1 MPIIDLKTGELTD
14 EQPAQPIQPTQQT
27 EAQQFSGGIID
38 LDTGEFTNQQ
48 PQQLASQQEEPSLT
62 DRFVDLFTGELRQT
76 EAIKNLPEVIALDL
90 GDTFENLKLR
100 ASLVATP
107 NAGEKVA
114 LIKNN
119 FPDAVFSTDEKENVV
134 VDFGGGRKGV
144 LDAPGATLA
153 GAGETLAEIAA
164 FIPAALGVDKFT
176 QARKAKGIPTTTT
189 QKALV
194 GGAGAGLTQAAIEGL
209 QSQIGGTFNEEEIAI
224 ATALGGVAE
233 IVLPAIQAFRQSKR
247 AKAIGVETDEVAKAI
262 ESIKPAT
269 QAQKGVQ
276 QATGVDVPLFQAQQ
290 TQIPSELLKQR
301 VLPQLDAGAR
311 TAAQALE
318 KQNKAAFDA
327 TSELIN
333 TIAPENTIVSASKRF
348 REVAKLSIESA
359 KQRRS
364 LQVKPLYDEAF
375 NVGGTVDLLSTKSM
389 IDDILNEAPKGSDFE
404 KIGMQIKNLIEP
416 LREGAT
422 PTLRQLQKAKISMQD
437 IIDGVGEKAV
447 SGTIKGEVTGV
458 KRELVERME
467 EASPLF
473 KQAEDK
479 FKELTPAVK
488 ELEDSI
494 LGQVSKIDDTQL
506 KNIAQKIFDPKAGLT
521 DPQSVVNAKRIIQEV
536 DPDAWNQLLRV
547 EMNRRMGGLEQL
559 IEEIPGD
566 FTGNIPGQ
574 LRRTL
579 FGNPQ
584 QRKALMAAMNS
595 EQRTNFKYLE
605 AVLKR
610 ASSGRA
616 AGSPTAAFGQ
626 AIEKLKGVSSVI
638 RDVIFRPLSTL
649 QQTGER
655 GIFDRNVAKLSEV
668 MFDPKF
674 KPQLNKLKKL
684 NPDSPA
690 AARAMTQ
697 LLNIDS
703 EVNEGNK

>member
-38 LDTGEFTNQQ
+38 LDTGELTNQQ
-48 PQQLASQQEEPSLT
+48 VQPQPTAEDPNLMNK
-62 DRFVDLFTGELRQT
+62 FVDLFTGELRQT

-107 NAGEKVA
+107 NASEKVA

-164 FIPAALGVDKFT
+164 FIPAALGVGKLT
-176 QARKAKGIPTTTT
+176 QARAAKGIPTTTT
-189 QKALV
+189 QKALA
-194 GGAGAGLTQAAIEGL
+194 GSAGAGLTQAAIEGL
-209 QSQIGGTFNEEEIAI
+209 QSQIGGTFDEEEIAI
-224 ATALGGVAE
+224 ATALGGAAE
-233 IVLPAIQAFRQSKR
+233 TVLPAIQAFRQSR
-247 AKAIGVETDEVAKAI
+247 RSKAIGAETDEVAKAI
-262 ESIKPAT
+262 ESIKPT
-269 QAQKGVQ
+269 MQAQEGVQ

-333 TIAPENTIVSASKRF
+333 TIAPKNTVASASKRF

-359 KQRRS
+359 KQRRT
-364 LQVKPLYDEAF
+364 LQVEPLYNEAF
-375 NVGGTVDLLSTKSM
+375 DVGGTVDLLSTKSM
-389 IDDILNEAPKGSDFE
+389 IDNILDEAPKGSDFE
-404 KIGMQIKNLIEP
+404 KIGVQIKNLIEP

-437 IIDGVGEKAV
+437 IIDGVGDKAV
-447 SGTIKGEVTGV
+447 SGTIKGEVAGV
-458 KRELVERME
+458 KRELVKRME

-479 FKELTPAVK
+479 FKELAPAVK

-506 KNIAQKIFDPKAGLT
+506 KNIAQTIFDPKAGLT
-521 DPQSVVNAKRIIQEV
+521 DPQSVVNAKKIIQEV

-547 EMNRRMGGLEQL
+547 EMNRRIGGLEQL

-584 QRKALMAAMNS
+584 QRKALMAAMNP
-595 EQRTNFKYLE
+595 EQRTSFKYLE
-605 AVLKR
+605 TVLKR

-626 AIEKLKGVSSVI
+626 AIEKLQGVSSVI

-684 NPDSPA
+684 NPDSPS

-697 LLNIDS
+697 LLNINS
-703 EVNEGNK
+703 EANEGNK

>member
-1 MPIIDLKTGELTD
+1 M
-14 EQPAQPIQPTQQT
+14 
-27 EAQQFSGGIID
+27 
-38 LDTGEFTNQQ
+38 
-48 PQQLASQQEEPSLT
+48 
-62 DRFVDLFTGELRQT
+62 
-76 EAIKNLPEVIALDL
+76 
-90 GDTFENLKLR
+90 
-100 ASLVATP
+100 
-107 NAGEKVA
+107 
-114 LIKNN
+114 
-119 FPDAVFSTDEKENVV
+119 
-134 VDFGGGRKGV
+134 
-144 LDAPGATLA
+144 
-153 GAGETLAEIAA
+153 
-164 FIPAALGVDKFT
+164 
-176 QARKAKGIPTTTT
+176 
-189 QKALV
+189 
-194 GGAGAGLTQAAIEGL
+194 
-209 QSQIGGTFNEEEIAI
+209 
-224 ATALGGVAE
+224 
-233 IVLPAIQAFRQSKR
+233 
-247 AKAIGVETDEVAKAI
+247 AKAI

-333 TIAPENTIVSASKRF
+333 TIAPEGTVVSASQRFKNAADEAVKIRKRARSEQASPIYKQAFRRERQGKNAPIKTDELQLKVSEMAKQFDPDDQIAKSLNKAAKKIKAAKGNIQKLHNAKVEIDQMIAGTASDSLGNTTKRF
-348 REVAKLSIESA
+348 LTDV
-359 KQRRS
+359 QT
-364 LQVKPLYDEAF
+364 D
-375 NVGGTVDLLSTKSM
+375 
-389 IDDILNEAPKGSDFE
+389 
-404 KIGMQIKNLIEP
+404 
-416 LREGAT
+416 
-422 PTLRQLQKAKISMQD
+422 
-437 IIDGVGEKAV
+437 
-447 SGTIKGEVTGV
+447 
-458 KRELVERME
+458 LVEQMTKQSPSYRAARDE
-467 EASPLF
+467 FIRLSPPIEAI
-473 KQAEDK
+473 Q
-479 FKELTPAVK
+479 
-488 ELEDSI
+488 DSVI
-494 LGQVSKIDDTQL
+494 GKIADFSDTQL
-506 KNIAQKIFDPKAGLT
+506 KNVAQTIFDPKAGLT
-521 DPQSVVNAKRIIQEV
+521 DPASVINAKKMIDAV
-536 DPDAWNQLLRV
+536 DSESWNQLLRV
-547 EMNRRMGGLEQL
+547 EMNRRIGGLEQL

-584 QRKALMAAMNS
+584 QRKALMAAMNP
-595 EQRTNFKYLE
+595 EQRTDFKYLE